1 MTQDEKLYIIGN
13 YCKTFRTD
21 VLKMTLQQFESKTGI
36 KVKTISSFENGK
48 STNVLHILKY
58 LDLCPTNETR
68 IQYLKGLNK
77 ILGGL

>member
-1 MTQDEKLYIIGN
+1 MSQDEKLLIIGG
-13 YCKTFRTD
+13 YCRTFRTEI
-21 VLKMTLQQFESKTGI
+21 LKLTLHQFETISGV

-58 LDLCPTNETR
+58 LDLCPNNETR
-68 IQYLKGLNK
+68 IRYLKGLNK